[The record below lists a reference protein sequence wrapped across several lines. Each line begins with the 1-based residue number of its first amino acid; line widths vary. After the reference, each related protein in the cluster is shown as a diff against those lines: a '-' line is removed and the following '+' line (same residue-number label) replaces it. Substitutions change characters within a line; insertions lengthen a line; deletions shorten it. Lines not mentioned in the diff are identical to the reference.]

1 MPPRFQSG
9 ITSIILEEVRDTY
22 KDKMIMMTVKKKAMM
37 IMILPGLKEFENIDT
52 IDGYLIEEQ
61 ASKTKTKL

>member
-1 MPPRFQSG
+1 
-9 ITSIILEEVRDTY
+9 
-22 KDKMIMMTVKKKAMM
+22 MMTVKKKAMM

-61 ASKTKTKL
+61 ASKTETKL